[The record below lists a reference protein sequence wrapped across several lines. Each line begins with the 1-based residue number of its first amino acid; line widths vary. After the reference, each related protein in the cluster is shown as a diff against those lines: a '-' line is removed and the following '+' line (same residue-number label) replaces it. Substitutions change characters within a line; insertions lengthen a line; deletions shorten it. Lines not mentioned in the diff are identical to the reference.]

1 MAGNLLEELHC
12 LWYNLHRRV
21 VKALDDA
28 GVPVWLAVATVL
40 AYGRH
45 RAPIP
50 WHALVEYG
58 FHASRKRDVVKA
70 LTTAGLA
77 TNTRR
82 GILRAWTTDGWPIRS
97 TYGSRLLTSHRS
109 QTWPWA
115 DLFAYEDEAGVGG
128 YHNLLA
134 PAFEKES
141 GKAKVRLGHYSLGY
155 FAGAKLL
162 VPDKEE
168 VQRVREEM
176 PFCRFSPN

>member
-1 MAGNLLEELHC
+1 MAGNLLEELHF
-12 LWYNLHRRV
+12 LWYNLHRRI

-28 GVPVWLAVATVL
+28 GVPVWLAVATLL

-58 FHASRKRDVVKA
+58 FYASQKRDVVRA
-70 LTTAGLA
+70 LTEAGLA

-82 GILRAWTTDGWPIRS
+82 GILRAWSPDGWPIRS
-97 TYGSRLLTSHRS
+97 TYGGRVLTSTRS
-109 QTWPWA
+109 QLWPWA
-115 DLFAYEDEAGVGG
+115 DLFAYEDEPGAGGF
-128 YHNLLA
+128 HNLLA
-134 PAFEKES
+134 PAHERRS

-162 VPDKEE
+162 VPSKEE
-168 VQRVREEM
+168 V
-176 PFCRFSPN
+176 